1 MRTPNGEFDE
11 YHTSADD
18 LENLSV
24 DAILTSVDIVKQ
36 FVEIIEDDEVY
47 VNQKPHGEPFL
58 KRHPEFGT
66 SRRDIQQAMIWLLN
80 QSDGRRSLFSIAN
93 LASIDIDI
101 VRKAA
106 AILTRAGLITRV
118 E

>member
-1 MRTPNGEFDE
+1 
-11 YHTSADD
+11 
-18 LENLSV
+18 
-24 DAILTSVDIVKQ
+24 
-36 FVEIIEDDEVY
+36 
-47 VNQKPHGEPFL
+47 VNQKPHGAPFL